1 MVRWGL
7 FTLID
12 ETFKIYFNYL
22 KDPSHNF
29 FWNTRK
35 FYSTAKHIS
44 QKSDNPWA
52 SSKRNNRRYNGETHT
67 FA

>member
-29 FWNTRK
+29 FRNTRK
-35 FYSTAKHIS
+35 FYSIAKHIS

-52 SSKRNNRRYNGETHT
+52 SSKRNNRRYNGETHK